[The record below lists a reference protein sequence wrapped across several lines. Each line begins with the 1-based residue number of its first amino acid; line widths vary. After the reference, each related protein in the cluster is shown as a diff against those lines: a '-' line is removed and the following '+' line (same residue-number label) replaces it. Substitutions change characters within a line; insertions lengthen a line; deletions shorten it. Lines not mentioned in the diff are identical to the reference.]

1 MEQVS
6 SDFIKGTTICAVK
19 KDGVIAVAGD
29 GQVTQGQNTILKGN
43 AVKVR
48 RIYNNKVVV
57 GFAGTVADAFTLSEK
72 FEAMLNKYSGN
83 LVRSAVEL
91 AQLWRRDKV
100 MHKLEA
106 MMIVADKNDFMVVS
120 GTGDVIEPENGV
132 CAIGS
137 GGNYALAA
145 AKALMAETQLSAKEI
160 AYKSIKIAGE
170 ICIFTNDYITV
181 EVL

>member
-1 MEQVS
+1 MDQVS
-6 SDFIKGTTICAVK
+6 GDFIKGTTICAVK

-72 FEAMLNKYSGN
+72 FEAMLNKYSGS
-83 LVRSAVEL
+83 LMRSAVEY
-91 AQLWRRDKV
+91 AKNIRNGHRGNG
-100 MHKLEA
+100 EA
-106 MMIVADKNDFMVVS
+106 LMIVADKNTLLILTSM
-120 GTGDVIEPENGV
+120 GDVIEPDDGI

-137 GGNYALAA
+137 GGNYALSA
-145 AKALMAETQLSAKEI
+145 AKALLKNTDLDAREI
-160 AYKSIKIAGE
+160 AVKSMEIASD
-170 ICIFTNDYITV
+170 ICVFTNSNYVV
-181 EVL
+181 EEV